1 MSKPKDFAVTAQQM
15 IAREM
20 KEDGYC
26 RWDDPEEGTKY
37 GRWYAELTGEPWF
50 GNNDVAFC
58 AMGQSYTF
66 WDLMQSA
73 PGLPTA
79 GCGDVR
85 NAAIAQAKRVD
96 PKDAKPGDL
105 VLFRWDG
112 NVDDLSYSDHIAM
125 CVVNYPGRNGGRMQT
140 FEFNTTIDGRSGSV
154 GPRVRDYSVIQMCV
168 RPAYKDADD
177 DASNLPGVLEIDGLW
192 GRATTLRVQE
202 IIGAPYKDGVIS
214 RQNSDHRS
222 KLQGCTTG
230 WEWKKGGEKPGSP
243 TIALLQKAWG
253 VPEDQCDGLMGP
265 VSANYMIAYYMKL
278 GSGATQKDG
287 RLDCPSITVM
297 AFQERLNDRRI

>member
-20 KEDGYC
+20 EEDGYC

-50 GNNDVAFC
+50 GTNGVAFC

-85 NAAIAQAKRVD
+85 NAALAGGTRV
-96 PKDAKPGDL
+96 PVEQAKPGDL

-125 CVVNYPGRNGGRMQT
+125 CVVNYPCRRGGQMQT

-154 GPRVRDYSVIQMCV
+154 GPRVRDYSVIQMV
-168 RPAYKDADD
+168 IRPKYKNGSSG
-177 DASNLPGVLEIDGLW
+177 SNMAGKLIVDGIW
-192 GRATTLRVQE
+192 GRATTLRLQE
-202 IIGAPYKDGVIS
+202 LVDAPYKDGVIS

-222 KLQGCTTG
+222 KLKGCDTG
-230 WEWKKGGEKPGSP
+230 WEWVAGGELPGSQ
-243 TIALLQKAWG
+243 TIKLLQKAWG
-253 VPEDQCDGLMGP
+253 MPKSKQDGFMGP
-265 VSANYMIAYYMKL
+265 ETANYAIAYYMKH
-278 GSGATQKDG
+278 GSGATLKDG
-287 RLDCPSITVM
+287 KLDCPSLTIK
-297 AFQERLNDRRI
+297 AIQRRANEGKI